1 MKKSPR
7 PIVIDEKSFRRAKER
22 PEAKEA
28 LKRLTGHI
36 VESIPREELPMFDK
50 YFKTQKGQKLL
61 VELWPQI
68 VDAYL
73 KALCAHPESALSN
86 IRDQY
91 GRGRTAHSV

>member
-1 MKKSPR
+1 VKKPSK
-7 PIVIDEKSFRRAKER
+7 PIVIDEESFRCARER

-36 VESIPREELPMFDK
+36 VESFVKSIPQDELPMFQR
-50 YFKTQKGQKLL
+50 YFETREGQKLL

-73 KALCAHPESALSN
+73 KALCTQPPKRPA
-86 IRDQY
+86 Q
-91 GRGRTAHSV
+91 HS